1 VLYRLSYLAARSQ
14 SSGGQWLSISAR
26 PVRRPDES
34 DETEGDM
41 KRLFLIQG
49 RGQDR
54 ERIAEREAA
63 RRAHLRVI
71 RERSERHG
79 LADPRVR
86 LADDVLARRFEA
98 A

>member
-1 VLYRLSYLAARSQ
+1 MRRAASLAAP
-14 SSGGQWLSISAR
+14 LSISLY
-26 PVRRPDES
+26 PVRRLDES
-34 DETEGDM
+34 DEQEGDM
-41 KRLFLIQG
+41 KPRLFLIKS
-49 RGQDR
+49 REQDR
-54 ERIAEREAA
+54 QRLAEREAA